1 MCAIT
6 LENKH
11 RGTWGVWRH
20 LLAFLGWQHRV
31 ALQHFHVEKHYLA
44 RESLLWV
51 TLLPFK
57 QWEVRT
63 VTKLKTCFIK
73 TGHCS
78 TSWRGGKKRDSRET
92 IGNENW
98 TFEQNN
104 GWSLSSGTNKGCK
117 SFFPYVF
124 ARQKWEERI
133 VCLFICLRAPRA
145 QRSYCK
151 CLPKAQVHPTGNFM
165 LPCEIQTSMWKCL
178 FPSIVYLGS
187 LGEWGTIPVMSPWY
201 GLKAR

>member
-11 RGTWGVWRH
+11 KGTWGVWRH

-51 TLLPFK
+51 TLLPSK

-73 TGHCS
+73 IGHCS

-98 TFEQNN
+98 TFERNN
-104 GWSLSSGTNKGCK
+104 GWSLSSGTDILTKGVK
-117 SFFPYVF
+117 VFSLMFLQGRNGKRALFVYSFVLEPHKHKEVTASAYPRLRFIPLGTLCSLVRSKPACGSAYFP
-124 ARQKWEERI
+124 
-133 VCLFICLRAPRA
+133 LL
-145 QRSYCK
+145 
-151 CLPKAQVHPTGNFM
+151 
-165 LPCEIQTSMWKCL
+165 
-178 FPSIVYLGS
+178 SI
-187 LGEWGTIPVMSPWY
+187 
-201 GLKAR
+201 